1 MHLRSLVLSGL
12 VAAVAAKSAVL
23 DLIPSNFDEVVH
35 KSGKATLVEFFAPWC
50 GHCKNLAPVYEELA
64 FAFEHASDKVQIAK
78 VDADAEK
85 SLGKRYGVQG
95 FPTLKWF
102 DGKSDK
108 PEEYQGGRDLES
120 LSNFIAEKTGVK
132 LRKKWTPPSAVEM
145 LNDQTLNKAVGKDKH
160 VLVAF
165 TAPWCGRM
173 FYSPSLPLLFPFA
186 QVSLTLDPL
195 VPDCKTLAPTWEALA
210 ISFAPES
217 DVLIAKVDC
226 DSEGSKAAC
235 AQEGVTGF
243 PTIKFFPKGSTES
256 AIYNGGR
263 AEKDLAKYINKKAG
277 THRVEGGGLDDAAG
291 TVEALDVI
299 AARFVSEGAAKLA
312 DLVAEAK
319 KQAGSLAEEAQAK
332 SAAYYLRV
340 LEKLGKSAE
349 YVEKESARLAG
360 MLKKGGLA
368 DTKRDEL
375 QTKLNILGRFKKG
388 EKEAEAADPN
398 VKDEL

>member
-1 MHLRSLVLSGL
+1 MHS
-12 VAAVAAKSAVL
+12 
-23 DLIPSNFDEVVH
+23 F
-35 KSGKATLVEFFAPWC
+35 
-50 GHCKNLAPVYEELA
+50 
-64 FAFEHASDKVQIAK
+64 
-78 VDADAEK
+78 
-85 SLGKRYGVQG
+85 
-95 FPTLKWF
+95 
-102 DGKSDK
+102 
-108 PEEYQGGRDLES
+108 
-120 LSNFIAEKTGVK
+120 
-132 LRKKWTPPSAVEM
+132 
-145 LNDQTLNKAVGKDKH
+145 
-160 VLVAF
+160 
-165 TAPWCGRM
+165 
-173 FYSPSLPLLFPFA
+173 FPFA
-186 QVSLTLDPL
+186 QVALTLDPL
-195 VPDCKTLAPTWEALA
+195 VPDCKNLAPTWEALA
-210 ISFAPES
+210 LSFAPES

-256 AIYNGGR
+256 TIYNGGR

-277 THRVEGGGLDDAAG
+277 THRVEGGGLDDTAG

-299 AARFVSEGAAKLA
+299 AARFVSEGTAKLA

-375 QTKLNILGRFKKG
+375 QTKLNILGRFKKD